1 MSRILV
7 TCVVVAVGATI
18 AAIGSTPPPPCG
30 MRPPAYG
37 GGSARVVEGA
47 AGQGKL
53 SERYFVVLPTG
64 YDHEPTRRYP
74 VLYLLHGAESTADE
88 WLVCTR
94 LLELSEASRVLI
106 ILPQGSPTGWW
117 IDWHNG
123 AELREQ
129 AIIRTLIPHIDATFR
144 SLDQREH
151 RAIGGLSMGGYGA
164 LVQAARHSELF
175 TAAASLSGVLRI
187 SDPTLPWGA
196 VAYATA
202 TAITP
207 GAFADPLTGRGWRRD
222 HDPASLAERL
232 RHLTLFLS
240 AGSGV
245 PCGAEEA
252 LRFAEPDPTQPVLE
266 SVVRTEGDHVHNE
279 LVTRGIAHTYERYP
293 CGAHTFFT
301 FQRGLVDAWPHLMRA
316 IGAAG

>member
-1 MSRILV
+1 MLL
-7 TCVVVAVGATI
+7 
-18 AAIGSTPPPPCG
+18 
-30 MRPPAYG
+30 
-37 GGSARVVEGA
+37 EH
-47 AGQGKL
+47 
-53 SERYFVVLPTG
+53 YFAVLPTG
-64 YDHEPTRRYP
+64 YADEPDRRYP

-94 LLELSEASRVLI
+94 LLELSEASGVI
-106 ILPQGSPTGWW
+106 IIIPQGSPTGWW
-117 IDWHNG
+117 IDWYSG

-129 AIIRTLIPHIDATFR
+129 ALIQALIPHIDATFR
-144 SLDQREH
+144 SLPQREH

-196 VAYATA
+196 LAYTA
-202 TAITP
+202 TTAVTP

-232 RHLTLFLS
+232 RNLTLFLS
-240 AGSGV
+240 SGSGV
-245 PCGAEEA
+245 PCSPEEA

-266 SVVRTEGDHVHNE
+266 FVVRTEAEHVHSE
-279 LVTRGIAHTYERYP
+279 LVARGIEHTYKPYP

-301 FQRGLVDAWPHLMRA
+301 FEHGLVDAWPQLMQS
-316 IGAAG
+316 IGAAP